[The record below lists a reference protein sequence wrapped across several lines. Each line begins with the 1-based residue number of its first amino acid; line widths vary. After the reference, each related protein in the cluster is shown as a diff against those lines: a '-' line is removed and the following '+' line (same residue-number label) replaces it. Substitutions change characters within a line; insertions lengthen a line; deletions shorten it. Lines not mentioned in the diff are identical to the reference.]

1 MVSGKIDP
9 EDFLTN
15 STAQGLRV
23 TISSTI
29 DLSSYLLKS
38 CGYYVLTGRMSQDPL
53 EVISNKTLYHTN
65 ILLFIILFFRNF
77 LEL

>member
-38 CGYYVLTGRMSQDPL
+38 CGYDYVLTGKMSQDPL
-53 EVISNKTLYHTN
+53 EVINNKTLYHTN
-65 ILLFIILFFRNF
+65 N
-77 LEL
+77 

>member
-9 EDFLTN
+9 EDFLTK

-29 DLSSYLLKS
+29 DLSSHLLKS
-38 CGYYVLTGRMSQDPL
+38 FGYDYVLTPECPRIHL
-53 EVISNKTLYHTN
+53 K
-65 ILLFIILFFRNF
+65 
-77 LEL
+77 